1 MKDLVLKI
9 NRSIAQHPESLDRA
23 IENALREDSYR
34 ISLFKKD
41 CIRNRQDP
49 RAQLKRILA
58 IYKRQTV

>member
-1 MKDLVLKI
+1 VKDLV
-9 NRSIAQHPESLDRA
+9 SEIARHPGSLDTA
-23 IENALREDSYR
+23 IEEALREDSYR

-58 IYKRQTV
+58 IYNRQAV